1 MPTTPNNVGC
11 CWPTICYVR
20 LHGPKSL
27 TGFKLYGPTS
37 AKKCQYCC
45 RSMQTDATSHN
56 IVGFNNSHNIVGFN
70 NVGSVCMGPPLV
82 YLILQRET
90 NFLYDYIQMTALGE
104 IFYFLIGKGVTIEGV
119 QFPHTVLSEPPPPPL
134 NLPPS
139 TLPHPASLPGT

>member
-1 MPTTPNNVGC
+1 MVTGPEIKTEFAASQIQPLKHTISLLTSRTCKRNPVVGC

-56 IVGFNNSHNIVGFN
+56 IVGFNN
-70 NVGSVCMGPPLV
+70 VGSVCMGPPLV

-90 NFLYDYIQMTALGE
+90 NFLYDYIQMTAFCFE
-104 IFYFLIGKGVTIEGV
+104 TIC
-119 QFPHTVLSEPPPPPL
+119 
-134 NLPPS
+134 ND
-139 TLPHPASLPGT
+139 